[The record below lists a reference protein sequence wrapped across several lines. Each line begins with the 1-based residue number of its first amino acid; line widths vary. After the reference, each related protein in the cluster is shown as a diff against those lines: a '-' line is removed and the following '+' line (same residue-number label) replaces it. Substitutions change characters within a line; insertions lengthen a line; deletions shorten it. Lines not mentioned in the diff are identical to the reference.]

1 MSTSRKRP
9 NPDRQKT
16 GAKARI
22 ESLRRVVAK
31 SNRIDVQMLDRL
43 AAGTVS
49 LEPAGPLAGKV
60 SSGLADMCS
69 E

>member
-9 NPDRQKT
+9 NANRQKT
-16 GAKARI
+16 GAKAHT
-22 ESLRRVVAK
+22 
-31 SNRIDVQMLDRL
+31 DVQLLGRL

-49 LEPAGPLAGKV
+49 LEPAGHLARKV